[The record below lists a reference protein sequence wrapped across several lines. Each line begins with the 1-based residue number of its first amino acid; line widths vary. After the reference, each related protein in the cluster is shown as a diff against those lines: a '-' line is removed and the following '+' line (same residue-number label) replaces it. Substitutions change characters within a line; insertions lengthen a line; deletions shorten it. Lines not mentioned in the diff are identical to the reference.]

1 MIDAVEVALD
11 ALSSEVSH
19 ERLMEIIA
27 NNYECALLAA
37 ANPILSAQDLEN
49 LVSKVDDQLWSI
61 HPDDRSE
68 DLEEQQAIWMLCGVA
83 CNPNLPDQIKRK
95 FLLHSN
101 PAALI
106 RFFEQMTDA
115 EQAALPTFRD
125 PVLRSFCGQ
134 EKAYEKLVIEAQS
147 RLTEPGR
154 LVEIFSMGLRELV
167 DRSAFLGDFDYY
179 QGFRERQIFTQFAT
193 DTEFRSEVLVEGRFI
208 NEEISKALE
217 TNPILMGLDEYFAA
231 THNIPEFSFLGSL
244 ALANPNYPASPIDSL
259 VRDSYFVCFWN
270 DYLYWEHHPSLF
282 YLLEMTDMG
291 TSYEIDVH
299 WWLALS
305 GAIREIDTSE
315 ALDQLVEHFDS
326 TDLIGFDESIDDFF
340 DDFVSQI
347 LPFLVGS
354 SQEFLKRSFEID
366 SHPIKQAILLN
377 PSCTMDIRTR
387 AMEINSSG
395 TETKSLV
402 IPHPVQLALYAA
414 HLGKYDLI
422 ENWITTPEDIDSF
435 IGFCDPY
442 IVDAISELRLGS
454 SESSAQDDRKTMLGT
469 REKAEI
475 IFEFINEEKMDG
487 NFDDFFSYNDLGVP
501 MAVMIVNDL
510 IILTDEGLE
519 VINETWK
526 SLCEQFNDADP
537 NYEYADLK
545 DLVERN
551 VPFEDPNDPEGIE
564 G

>member
-1 MIDAVEVALD
+1 M
-11 ALSSEVSH
+11 
-19 ERLMEIIA
+19 
-27 NNYECALLAA
+27 
-37 ANPILSAQDLEN
+37 
-49 LVSKVDDQLWSI
+49 
-61 HPDDRSE
+61 
-68 DLEEQQAIWMLCGVA
+68 
-83 CNPNLPDQIKRK
+83 
-95 FLLHSN
+95 
-101 PAALI
+101 
-106 RFFEQMTDA
+106 
-115 EQAALPTFRD
+115 
-125 PVLRSFCGQ
+125 
-134 EKAYEKLVIEAQS
+134 
-147 RLTEPGR
+147 
-154 LVEIFSMGLRELV
+154 
-167 DRSAFLGDFDYY
+167 
-179 QGFRERQIFTQFAT
+179 
-193 DTEFRSEVLVEGRFI
+193 
-208 NEEISKALE
+208 
-217 TNPILMGLDEYFAA
+217 
-231 THNIPEFSFLGSL
+231 
-244 ALANPNYPASPIDSL
+244 
-259 VRDSYFVCFWN
+259 
-270 DYLYWEHHPSLF
+270 
-282 YLLEMTDMG
+282 
-291 TSYEIDVH
+291 
-299 WWLALS
+299 
-305 GAIREIDTSE
+305 
-315 ALDQLVEHFDS
+315 
-326 TDLIGFDESIDDFF
+326 IGFDESIDDFF

-354 SQEFLKRSFEID
+354 SQEFLEKSFEID

-387 AMEINSSG
+387 SMEMNSSG
-395 TETKSLV
+395 TEIKSLV

-414 HLGKYDLI
+414 HLGKYELI
-422 ENWITTPEDIDSF
+422 ENWITTPEDIDAF

-526 SLCEQFNDADP
+526 SLCEQLNDADP
-537 NYEYADLK
+537 NYEYADLN